1 MKRIIALFSTALICL
16 GLSAK
21 GETVLNLIPY
31 PQSVQLGKGSFQ
43 VAGVAFNGDPALDS
57 RSREVISQFASRIE
71 LVSGKTNSV
80 AFPAGLDAVVAKGK
94 AKGFLF
100 MLDKSL
106 GEEAYTIEITPS
118 KAMVKAS
125 AFPGFFYAI
134 QTLYQLLPVQ
144 IYGKHPVSEV
154 SWRIPAVI
162 IRDEPRFRHRG
173 FMVDSGRHFFSVD
186 EIKKVI
192 DMMAIYKMNRL
203 HWHLTEDQG
212 WRFESKKYPRLT
224 EIGAF
229 RNGTMIGKDNTTN
242 DGIRYGGYYTQDEL
256 RDVVAYAEKKNITII
271 PEIDLPGHMQAALA
285 AYPNLG
291 CTGGPYEVSTTWGIK
306 KEVLC
311 AGKEATFTFLED
323 ILTEL
328 TDIFPSEYIHIG
340 GDECPRQRWK
350 ECPDCQQRIAELGIK
365 SDDKHSA
372 EDYLQNY
379 VTARIQAFLN
389 SKGRKIIGWDEIL
402 EGKLAEG
409 ATVMS
414 WRGVKGGLK
423 AARMGYDVIMSP
435 NTYMYFDYYQ
445 SEDKEKEPLA
455 IGHCLPLEKVYSY
468 EPYTDLPAEACP
480 HILGVQANLWTEFIG
495 TNDYLEYMMLPR
507 AAALSEVQWSPAA
520 AKDWES
526 FRVRIKAAP
535 AVYAILGYN
544 FRPLDF

>member
-1 MKRIIALFSTALICL
+1 MKRIIALFSATLLCL

-21 GETVLNLIPY
+21 KETVLNLIPY

-43 VAGVAFNGDPALDS
+43 VAGVAFNGDPSLDPC
-57 RSREVISQFASRIE
+57 SREVISQFASRIE

-271 PEIDLPGHMQAALA
+271 PEIDLPGHM
-285 AYPNLG
+285 
-291 CTGGPYEVSTTWGIK
+291 
-306 KEVLC
+306 
-311 AGKEATFTFLED
+311 
-323 ILTEL
+323 
-328 TDIFPSEYIHIG
+328 
-340 GDECPRQRWK
+340 RWPPPGASRK
-350 ECPDCQQRIAELGIK
+350 RC
-365 SDDKHSA
+365 SA
-372 EDYLQNY
+372 P
-379 VTARIQAFLN
+379 ARKRHLP
-389 SKGRKIIGWDEIL
+389 
-402 EGKLAEG
+402 
-409 ATVMS
+409 S
-414 WRGVKGGLK
+414 WR
-423 AARMGYDVIMSP
+423 IS
-435 NTYMYFDYYQ
+435 
-445 SEDKEKEPLA
+445 
-455 IGHCLPLEKVYSY
+455 
-468 EPYTDLPAEACP
+468 
-480 HILGVQANLWTEFIG
+480 
-495 TNDYLEYMMLPR
+495 
-507 AAALSEVQWSPAA
+507 
-520 AKDWES
+520 
-526 FRVRIKAAP
+526 
-535 AVYAILGYN
+535 
-544 FRPLDF
+544 